1 MGHPKRSNGR
11 YTAPK
16 SAGGALSPF
25 DLEIPGVAVQLPK
38 SGSVQ
43 LPVEFV
49 DWLDRDGLVDE
60 FDDHWFRCIID
71 GVHGDALTA
80 FASVHE
86 APQGVLGA
94 IRSFG

>member
-1 MGHPKRSNGR
+1 MR
-11 YTAPK
+11 
-16 SAGGALSPF
+16 
-25 DLEIPGVAVQLPK
+25 LPK

-49 DWLDRDGLVDE
+49 DWLDRAGLVDE
-60 FDDHWFRCIID
+60 FDDHWFQCIVD

-86 APQGVLGA
+86 APDAVLAA